1 MTASAQSSAAASA
14 VYDEFEYTDEI
25 AARMVPVYEQVKEHI
40 SEQEW
45 PVIAPYVDEILRLKK
60 EKNAVILAHNYQTR
74 DIFHCVSDIVGDS
87 LALAVK
93 AKEVNA
99 DVMVVCGV
107 HFMAETA
114 KILNPSKTVL
124 IPDPEAGC
132 SLAESITAQDVRD
145 LRAQHPGVPICTY
158 VNTSAAVK
166 AEVDICCTSANAKKI
181 VESLNSDQVL
191 LIPDEFLAANVA
203 KTTDVEILTWKGRC
217 EVHELYRKED
227 IDQIRKD
234 HPDAVVLAHPECPPE
249 VLDAADFSGSTTG
262 MADFVQQE
270 KPRLAALITECS
282 MSDNIRADCPDTDFI
297 MSCTMCPHMK
307 KITLEKIV
315 HCLRDLSNEVHVD
328 AAVAEPARASIEA
341 MIQAS

>member
-1 MTASAQSSAAASA
+1 MTAALQPVA
-14 VYDEFEYTDEI
+14 DEFEFTADVQERTQHI
-25 AARMVPVYEQVKEHI
+25 YERVKAHI
-40 SEQEW
+40 SAEEW
-45 PVIAPYVDEILRLKK
+45 PIIAPYVDEIERLKK

-93 AKEVNA
+93 AKEVEA

-114 KILNPSKTVL
+114 KLLNPSKKVL

-132 SLAESITAQDVRD
+132 SLAESITGADVQK
-145 LRAQHPGVPICTY
+145 LREENPGVPICTY
-158 VNTSAAVK
+158 VNTSADVK
-166 AEVDICCTSANAKKI
+166 AYVDICCTSANAKKI
-181 VESLNSDQVL
+181 VESLNSDRVL
-191 LIPDEFLAANVA
+191 LIPDKFLAQNVA
-203 KTTDVEILTWKGRC
+203 KTTDVEILTWEGRC

-227 IDQIRKD
+227 IEQIRKD
-234 HPDAVVLAHPECPPE
+234 HPECVILAHPECPPE

-262 MADFVQQE
+262 MADFVKE
-270 KPRLAALITECS
+270 KKPELAALITECS

-297 MSCTMCPHMK
+297 MSCSMCPHMK

-315 HCLRDLSNEVHVD
+315 HCLRDLSNEVFVD
-328 AAVAEPARASIEA
+328 EDIAEPARASIEA
-341 MIQAS
+341 MIKAS

>member
-1 MTASAQSSAAASA
+1 MTALATSPSTVQT
-14 VYDEFEYTDEI
+14 VQDDFDYTDDV
-25 AARMVPVYEQVKEHI
+25 AARMAPVYERVKGHI
-40 SEQEW
+40 SAEEW

-74 DIFHCVSDIVGDS
+74 DIFHCVADIVGDS

-93 AKEVNA
+93 AKEVEA

-114 KILNPSKTVL
+114 KILNPAKKVL

-132 SLAESITAQDVRD
+132 SLAESITAEDVRM
-145 LRAQHPGVPICTY
+145 LRKENPGVPICTY

-234 HPDAVVLAHPECPPE
+234 HPEAVILAHPECPPD

-270 KPRLAALITECS
+270 KPKLAALITECS

-297 MSCTMCPHMK
+297 MSCSMCPHMK

-315 HCLRDLSNEVHVD
+315 HCLRDLSNEVDVD
-328 AAVAEPARASIEA
+328 PSIAEPARASIEA